1 MCLIFI
7 SLDQHPS
14 YKLIVA
20 GNRDE
25 FYNRPTQPAAYW
37 PDADSVLAGR
47 VQIPTFI
54 NLTVTVYATTA
65 SIYWQEQQTS
75 YSTIQ
80 IIRAP

>member
-7 SLDQHPS
+7 SLNQHPS

-37 PDADSVLAGR
+37 PDCDKVLAGR
-47 VQIPTFI
+47 DLEGGGTWLGVTTSGRISM
-54 NLTVTVYATTA
+54 LTNYRDPGNIDPAA
-65 SIYWQEQQTS
+65 NSE
-75 YSTIQ
+75 
-80 IIRAP
+80 